1 MKERIKHI
9 IFITVILSFFTMVF
23 ANSGPV
29 FWQGYPS
36 SDIMSIDAASPI
48 TVKNENL
55 LFDFSD
61 DTGSGSTISGKVTA
75 TYSMANPTN
84 EPQSVQMAF
93 PFVGTLYSLS
103 PESVV
108 ISADDI
114 ILPYDIYFGDV
125 VDTRG
130 NPRYEKEAS
139 FDFANILNTITA
151 EPYIAESFEENEKGK
166 LYTIEVKPN
175 INQIVNVVVNFSGS
189 KTKVLANGFNGYER
203 NNERIKITASCDK
216 PETLEVF
223 VLGEDIGL
231 FANTYTAEAPRGKID
246 LYNCK
251 ISTRELEF
259 KPYFMDYI
267 KKHTNASNRSM
278 IFDTQLYN
286 LYAKTL
292 DRSFKVNMGF
302 SSEYDFIEQGDYKRI
317 MTLVYTAQFP
327 KNSEKVIS
335 VSYNTAGTMDKTET
349 VDALYTFDY
358 ILNPA
363 ENWSD
368 FKNFNIEIITPKQA
382 PYIVKSSID
391 LIKGQGNAYTA
402 TLAALPKE
410 DLSFTLYANQKITL
424 LDKTVGNLQSSFGY
438 FTPLVIGAVV
448 LLITGIIIVVI
459 ILTRKK
465 NKRYK
470 ENL

>member
-93 PFVGTLYSLS
+93 PFVGTLYNLS

-166 LYTIEVKPN
+166 LYTIEVKPTTDQGIEIS
-175 INQIVNVVVNFSGS
+175 INFDLNGK
-189 KTKVLANGFNGYER
+189 KTKVLTNGFNGYER
-203 NNERIKITASCDK
+203 NNDSTKITAWCDK
-216 PETLEVF
+216 PMTLEIL
-223 VLGEDIGL
+223 VLGEDINLYTSAFTIEDLREKTDL
-231 FANTYTAEAPRGKID
+231 FTYQ
-246 LYNCK
+246 
-251 ISTRELEF
+251 ISTKEVEL
-259 KPYFMDYI
+259 KPYLIDYI
-267 KKHTNASNRSM
+267 KKNTKDRNGR
-278 IFDTQLYN
+278 ITFDTQLYN
-286 LYAKTL
+286 LYAKAL
-292 DRSFKVNMGF
+292 DKYFRINMGY
-302 SSEYDFIEQGDYKRI
+302 SSEHDLMEQGDYKRI

-327 KNSEKVIS
+327 KNSEKEIS
-335 VSYNTAGTMDKTET
+335 VSYNTSGTMDKTET
-349 VDALYTFDY
+349 VDPLYTFDY

-363 ENWSD
+363 KNWSD
-368 FKNFNIEIITPKQA
+368 FKNLNIEIITPKEA
-382 PYIVKSSID
+382 PYIVKSSVD
-391 LIKGQGNAYTA
+391 LIKGENKVYTA
-402 TLAALPKE
+402 ALAALPEE
-410 DLSFTLYANQKITL
+410 DLSFTLYADDKITL
-424 LDKTVGNLQSSFGY
+424 LDKTVGNLQNSFGY
-438 FTPLVIGAVV
+438 FTPFVIGAVV
-448 LLITGIIIVVI
+448 ILIIGIIIVVI
-459 ILTRKK
+459 MLTRKK
-465 NKRYK
+465 NKEY
-470 ENL
+470 L